1 MKLIEAIETI
11 FEQNDDQTIWVQSG
25 APVSSESEVI
35 LAFETD
41 AGGPPENVEGFEYLL
56 EVFVTQDLII
66 GLVGSQSVPAS
77 ELLSITNRVI
87 QYAENDA

>member
-1 MKLIEAIETI
+1 MQLIEAIETI
-11 FEQNDDQTIWVQSG
+11 FEQNDDQTIWVKSG
-25 APVSSESEVI
+25 SPVSPESEVV
-35 LAFETD
+35 LAFE
-41 AGGPPENVEGFEYLL
+41 AESGGPPENVEGFEYFL

-66 GLVGSQSVPAS
+66 GLVGNQSVPKA